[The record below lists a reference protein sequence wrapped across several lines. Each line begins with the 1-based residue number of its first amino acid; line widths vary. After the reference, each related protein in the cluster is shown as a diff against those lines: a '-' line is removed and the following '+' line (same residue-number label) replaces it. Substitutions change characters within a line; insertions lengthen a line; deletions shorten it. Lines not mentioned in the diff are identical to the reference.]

1 MFEARVFRTI
11 DRPLH
16 MFGLEFFD
24 ASLWLCTWF
33 LVKWRMMVALPVIAG
48 VWLALFLLRLNK
60 PPKYLEHLVRFH
72 AQRLAHGHRYDA
84 LRRARYRRWLGGSG
98 A

>member
-1 MFEARVFRTI
+1 MLEARVYRTI

-24 ASLWLCTWF
+24 AALWFCTWF
-33 LVKWRMMVALPVIAG
+33 LVKWRMSIAIPIVAGNWMV
-48 VWLALFLLRLNK
+48 FFFLRLNK

-72 AQRLAHGHRYDA
+72 AQRLTHRHYYDA
-84 LRRARYRRWLGGSG
+84 LKRAPSHNWLGGRG
-98 A
+98 